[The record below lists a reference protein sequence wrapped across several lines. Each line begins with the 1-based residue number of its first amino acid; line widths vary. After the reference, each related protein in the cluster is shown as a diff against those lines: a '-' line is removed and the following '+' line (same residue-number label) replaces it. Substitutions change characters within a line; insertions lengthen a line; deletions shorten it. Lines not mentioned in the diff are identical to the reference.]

1 MEVSE
6 ADRRDPVSQYTRV
19 HVLTSCSFLV
29 HISRRNDIQ
38 VIGRMSRSAMV
49 SLPRKSEHTI
59 AFGRYG
65 GHQGYHQKNRND
77 HFGVHGKLEV
87 KKQKLA
93 LG

>member
-6 ADRRDPVSQYTRV
+6 ADRRDLESQYTRV
-19 HVLTSCSFLV
+19 HVRTSCSFLV

-38 VIGRMSRSAMV
+38 VIGSMSRSAMV
-49 SLPRKSEHTI
+49 LPRKSEHTI

-77 HFGVHGKLEV
+77 YFGVHGKLEV